1 MLKLDALRAGYG
13 PVEVLRGVSLEVPR
27 GSVVALLGGNG
38 AGKTTLM
45 RAVAGL
51 IKVQGGA
58 VTLDGE
64 PLHRLP
70 AHRIFGR
77 GVALVPQGRELFPDM
92 TVAENLELGLLARPR
107 TDAAPALIE
116 GIFRLFPRLKEKE
129 RTRAALLSGG
139 EQQMLAMGRA
149 LVSKPQVLLLD
160 EPTTGLAPIIVKELQ
175 RIIRQLSEGG
185 QTILVVEQNIQLAL
199 NVARHVYVIRHG
211 EIVMD
216 APRERIGDSDRMFKA
231 YLG

>member
-13 PVEVLRGVSLEVPR
+13 PVEVLRGVTLEVPR

-45 RAVAGL
+45 RALAGL
-51 IKVQGGA
+51 IKLQGGA

-64 PLHRLP
+64 ALHRLP
-70 AHRIFGR
+70 AHRIFDR

-107 TDAAPALIE
+107 TDTAPALIE
-116 GIFRLFPRLKEKE
+116 GIFRLFPRLREKE

-149 LVSKPQVLLLD
+149 LIAKPQLLLLD

-185 QTILVVEQNIQLAL
+185 QTILVVEHCREQMLDVDAL
-199 NVARHVYVIRHG
+199 VVPSR
-211 EIVMD
+211 
-216 APRERIGDSDRMFKA
+216 RER
-231 YLG
+231 LGLAQGLL